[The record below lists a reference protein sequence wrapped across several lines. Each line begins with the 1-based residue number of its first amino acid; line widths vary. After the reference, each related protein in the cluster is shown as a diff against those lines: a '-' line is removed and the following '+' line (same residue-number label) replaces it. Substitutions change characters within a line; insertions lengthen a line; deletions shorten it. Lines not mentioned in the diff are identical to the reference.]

1 MYKGHL
7 SKDGLYCLNEF
18 CNIYLQKKVLNLFGN
33 DIGTFYICIRFIIV
47 MNTTLKK
54 KEEL

>member
-18 CNIYLQKKVLNLFGN
+18 CNIYLQKVLNLFGN
-33 DIGTFYICIRFIIV
+33 DIGTFYICIGFIIV

-54 KEEL
+54 KENL

>member
-18 CNIYLQKKVLNLFGN
+18 CNIYLQKS
-33 DIGTFYICIRFIIV
+33 IEFIW
-47 MNTTLKK
+47 K
-54 KEEL
+54 

>member
-18 CNIYLQKKVLNLFGN
+18 CNIYLQNNPVNNAVNITPTDDNTN
-33 DIGTFYICIRFIIV
+33 D
-47 MNTTLKK
+47 
-54 KEEL
+54 